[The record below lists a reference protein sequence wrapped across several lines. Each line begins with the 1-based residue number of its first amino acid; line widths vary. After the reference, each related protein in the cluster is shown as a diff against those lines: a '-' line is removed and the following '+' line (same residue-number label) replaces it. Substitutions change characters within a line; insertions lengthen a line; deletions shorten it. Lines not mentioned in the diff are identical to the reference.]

1 MKILQTLAVT
11 ALLAN
16 ANIAIAYPDH
26 EDTNNPSNSSANAHK
41 DSVKNEKSKPAQQE
55 STKSSKN

>member
-16 ANIAIAYPDH
+16 ANIAIACPDH

-41 DSVKNEKSKPAQQE
+41 DSV
-55 STKSSKN
+55 